1 MTYRILSSRDG
12 VELDLSV
19 PTAGWAIAAA
29 KQDQEAGR
37 SPTIVDTDGV
47 EMTLAEF
54 RAKHSQP

>member
-1 MTYRILSSRDG
+1 

-29 KQDQEAGR
+29 SQDQEAGR
-37 SPTIVDTDGV
+37 SPTIVDDDGV